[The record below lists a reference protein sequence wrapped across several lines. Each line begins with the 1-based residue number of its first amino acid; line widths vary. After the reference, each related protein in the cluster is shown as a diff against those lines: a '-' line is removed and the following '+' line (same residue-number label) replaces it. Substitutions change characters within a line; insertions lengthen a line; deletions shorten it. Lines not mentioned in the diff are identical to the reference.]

1 MTNDVKTN
9 KKKIRRLCLLIILV
23 VGVVGVLISGLINQS
38 EPSAQ
43 VSTVKAFPTFSA
55 PSLLQPEQ
63 KLDLSIFSEPY
74 QLVNVWASWCGICKG
89 ENALLLSLQKQGVPI
104 IGLNYRDNAEFA
116 TQYLA
121 HLGNPYQHVI
131 YDAKGVLALDLGV
144 IGTPETY
151 LVNSQGSI
159 IKKFSGALTDS
170 VWQASF
176 SGYFIHSE
184 Q

>member
-1 MTNDVKTN
+1 MINEVKAN
-9 KKKIRRLCLLIILV
+9 KTKIRRLCLLFILV
-23 VGVVGVLISGLINQS
+23 VVFVGVLISGLINQS
-38 EPSAQ
+38 VPSEQ
-43 VSTVKAFPTFSA
+43 VSTVQAFPTFSIQ
-55 PSLLQPEQ
+55 SLLQPEQ
-63 KLDLSIFSEPY
+63 KLDLSVFSAPY

-89 ENALLLSLQKQGVPI
+89 ENAFLLSLQKQGVPI
-104 IGLNYRDNAEFA
+104 IGLNYRDSVGSA

-131 YDAKGVLALDLGV
+131 YDANGALALDIGV

-159 IKKFSGALTDS
+159 IKKFSGELTDS

-176 SGYFIHSE
+176 SDYFIHSE